1 MDPVKITID
10 GKEVVTTKGKNLIQ
24 AAAEVGV
31 AIPYYCY
38 HPKFS
43 IAGNCRM
50 CLVEIEKMPKLQI
63 ACNTQVAEGM
73 TVLTQSPKVLAVR
86 KSVLE
91 FLLINHPVDCPI
103 CDQAGEC
110 WLQDYYMQHDR
121 QESRFDV
128 GKVHDRKRTIFGP
141 NVIFD
146 GERCIKCTRCV
157 RFCQEITKT
166 DELTVV
172 NRSDHSTIALFDG
185 AVLDNPLSANVVD
198 ICPVGALTDRDFRFK
213 VRVWYLQKTPS
224 ICPGC
229 STGCNIS
236 VETYQNRI
244 ARFKPRVN
252 EAVNSHWLCDE
263 GRYCFHDL
271 TEGHRLTT
279 PMIRQE
285 GGLVPTTWEHAL
297 QAVYTGLRSAG
308 PLAGILSGRNTNEEA
323 YLFAKLAKRISADC
337 ALEVFYQERELTE
350 VQKILMSPDR
360 SPNFRGAREMGVSS
374 NGGFASLMQKLFAGN
389 FSGAYVVG
397 EDLIATNDD
406 PEKVRAALQKLSFLV
421 VQDTRLT
428 ETAKLAH
435 VVLPSTHFGEKEGT
449 YTNRRGRVQ
458 KLNAALI
465 PPDGTL
471 QDCDIFLRLLDLA
484 GDKNRYAAAAEIFA
498 ALARQI
504 PSYKGLEYDSIG
516 DQGIELGS
524 GSVGHHD
531 R

>member
-1 MDPVKITID
+1 MDPLKITLD
-10 GKEVVTTKGKNLIQ
+10 GKEVITTKGKTVIQ
-24 AAAEVGV
+24 AAADVGV
-31 AIPYYCY
+31 EIPHYCY
-38 HPKFS
+38 HTKLS

-73 TVLTQSPKVLAVR
+73 AVLTQSPKVLAVR

-128 GKVHDRKRTIFGP
+128 GKVHDRKKTIFGP

-166 DELTVV
+166 DELTVI
-172 NRSDHSTIALFDG
+172 NRGDHSTIALFDG

-236 VETYQNRI
+236 VEAYQNRI
-244 ARFKPRVN
+244 ARFKPRIN

-271 TEGHRLTT
+271 AGGERLTT
-279 PMIRQE
+279 PLIRQE
-285 GGLVPTTWEHAL
+285 GGLVPTTWDKAL
-297 QAVYTGLRSAG
+297 QAVYSGLASAK

-323 YLFAKLAKRISADC
+323 YLFAKLVKKLAADST
-337 ALEVFYQERELTE
+337 LEVFYQERDLTE

-374 NGGFASLMQKLFAGN
+374 NGGFGSLMQKLVAGN
-389 FSGAYVVG
+389 FFAAYIVG
-397 EDLIATNDD
+397 DDLIRTAAE
-406 PEKVRAALQKLSFLV
+406 PEAVRAALQKLSFLV
-421 VQDTRLT
+421 VQDTRVT
-428 ETAKLAH
+428 ETTKLAH
-435 VVLPSTHFGEKEGT
+435 VVLPATHFGEKEGT
-449 YTNRRGRVQ
+449 YTNRKGRVQ

-465 PPDGTL
+465 PPEGALHDSE
-471 QDCDIFLRLLDLA
+471 IFMRLLDLA
-484 GDKNRYAAAAEIFA
+484 GAANGYSTPGEIFA
-498 ALARQI
+498 ALTHEISA
-504 PSYKGLEYDSIG
+504 YATLDYDSIG
-516 DQGIELGS
+516 EQGIELGS
-524 GSVGHHD
+524 GGGGAS
-531 R
+531 

>member
-1 MDPVKITID
+1 MDQIKLTID

-24 AAAEVGV
+24 AAAEIGV
-31 AIPYYCY
+31 AIPHYCY
-38 HPKFS
+38 HPKFT

-50 CLVEIEKMPKLQI
+50 CLIEIEKMPKLQI
-63 ACNTQVAEGM
+63 ACNTPVTEGM
-73 TVLTQSPKVLAVR
+73 SVLTQSPKVLAVR
-86 KSVLE
+86 KAVLE

-121 QESRFDV
+121 QKSRFDV

-141 NVIFD
+141 NVVFD

-166 DELTVV
+166 NELTVV
-172 NRSDHSTIALFDG
+172 NRGDHSTISLFPG
-185 AVLDNPLSANVVD
+185 ATLDNPLSANVVD

-236 VETYQNRI
+236 VEAYQNRI

-252 EAVNSHWLCDE
+252 EEVNSHWLCDE
-263 GRYCFHDL
+263 GRYCFHEL
-271 TEGHRLTT
+271 AGGERLTT

-285 GGLVPTTWEHAL
+285 GGLVPATWEQAL
-297 QAVYTGLRSAG
+297 QAVFTGLISNQPA
-308 PLAGILSGRNTNEEA
+308 AGILSGRNTNEEA
-323 YLFAKLAKRISADC
+323 YLFARLGKRLAMDG
-337 ALEVFYQERELTE
+337 ALQVFYQERQLTE

-360 SPNFRGAREMGVSS
+360 SPNFRGARDMGAGTE
-374 NGGFASLMQKLFAGN
+374 GGFAALMENLIGGK
-389 FSGAYVVG
+389 FSSAYVVG
-397 EDLIATNDD
+397 EDLLASATE
-406 PEKVRAALQKLSFLV
+406 PEKVRAALEKLSFLV
-421 VQDTRLT
+421 VQDSRLS

-435 VVLPSTHFGEKEGT
+435 VLLPATHFGEKEGT
-449 YTNRRGRVQ
+449 YTNRQGRVQ

-465 PPDGTL
+465 APEGAL
-471 QDCDIFLRLLDLA
+471 QDSDIFIRLLNLA
-484 GDKNRYAAAAEIFA
+484 GEACDFSNPGEIFA
-498 ALARQI
+498 AVAQEI
-504 PSYKGLEYDSIG
+504 PAYRGIDYDAIG
-516 DQGIELGS
+516 VQGILLGS
-524 GSVGHHD
+524 GGGGTS
-531 R
+531 